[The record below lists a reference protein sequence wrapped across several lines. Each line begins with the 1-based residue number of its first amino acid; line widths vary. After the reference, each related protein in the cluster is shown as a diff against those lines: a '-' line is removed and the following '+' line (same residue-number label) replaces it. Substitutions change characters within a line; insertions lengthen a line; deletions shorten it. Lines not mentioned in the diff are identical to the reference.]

1 MRGACMKFS
10 VSLVWGALLLQLGGC
25 IAVPALMVGG
35 GVGMGT
41 MLATDRRTP
50 GAVIEDRGIET
61 KAAFRI
67 REALGDAVH
76 VNVSSY
82 NRLALI
88 TGEVP
93 DQKRKAQIEK
103 IILDVEN
110 VQKTVNEVAIMENAS
125 TTARLQDGILT
136 SRIRAAL
143 IDEKNLIANAFKI
156 TTERGVVHPGPRHR
170 QRNRSDDRN
179 CQRSERRNPGGAD
192 GGRPERRG
200 LVRHATRAACIAQIM
215 GA

>member
-1 MRGACMKFS
+1 MKNS
-10 VSLVWGALLLQLGGC
+10 SLKCAVVLVWVAVLLQLGAC
-25 IAVPALMVGG
+25 VAVPALMVGG

-93 DQKRKAQIEK
+93 DEKRKAQIEK
-103 IILDVEN
+103 IILGVEN
-110 VQKTVNEVAIMENAS
+110 VQRTVNEVAIMENAS

-143 IDEKNLIANAFKI
+143 IDEKDLIANAFKV
-156 TTERGVVHPGPRHR
+156 TTERGVVYI
-170 QRNRSDDRN
+170 Q
-179 CQRSERRNPGGAD
+179 
-192 GGRPERRG
+192 GRATAREIALMTEIVSSLSGVTR
-200 LVRHATRAACIAQIM
+200 LVRMVDVLTEEDLSGMLPAPPVLPN
-215 GA
+215 

>member
-1 MRGACMKFS
+1 MRNAYLRFVGWLVGA
-10 VSLVWGALLLQLGGC
+10 ALLLQLVAC

-35 GVGMGT
+35 GVGMGA

-61 KAAFRI
+61 KSALRI

-93 DQKRKAQIEK
+93 DEKRKAQVEK
-103 IILDVEN
+103 IVLGVEN
-110 VQKTVNEVAIMENAS
+110 VQKTVNEIAIMENTS
-125 TTARLQDGILT
+125 TTARVSDGILS

-143 IDEKNLIANAFKI
+143 IDEKTLVANAFKVS
-156 TTERGVVHPGPRHR
+156 TERGVVYI
-170 QRNRSDDRN
+170 Q
-179 CQRSERRNPGGAD
+179 
-192 GGRPERRG
+192 GR
-200 LVRHATRAACIAQIM
+200 ATAREIA
-215 GA
+215 